1 MAEKTERKTR
11 NEQIADMLENGELLK
26 NFYRFTAQNPH
37 IELHDACQIVLVR
50 PKASICFYIDEW
62 NDMGR
67 RVTKNRRGIQFYNA
81 DGDKQ
86 YVYDLH
92 DTHGD
97 KRYRRLIF
105 PMRRMLY
112 GLDELN
118 GTFLAESNRRD
129 YSKVL
134 SGVAQYLDENGY
146 FTEDDRRN
154 SLIAEGVAY
163 SLYSKTG
170 FPKDDGIALRGMPY
184 GLDENARLFKEI
196 YLLTELAKEDIS
208 AAYERRVNTPQV
220 IDDIEEE
227 TVSDEPVLT
236 SSSDKTEPFA
246 AEEPAPPVSE
256 DDLPEVR
263 QKEEPKPPANPMYA
277 RYMSAQRD
285 KPDAVVL
292 IRLGD
297 FYEVMGER
305 AREVSEWLNLT
316 LTSRDVGLSE
326 RVPMCGFPYH
336 VTEQYLQAILEHRGV
351 YVLEPDAEP
360 IYILSRAELSESERS
375 AGPWRSISPA
385 RATMS
390 PSSITAPAWRSAWR
404 RNWMFWASRVM
415 APLILCSSRPGPV
428 RRISSLPPPVRMR
441 SI

>member
-11 NEQIADMLENGELLK
+11 NEQIAEMLENGELLK

-97 KRYRRLIF
+97 KRYRRLIY
-105 PMRRMLY
+105 PMRRLLH

-118 GTFLAESNRRD
+118 GTSLAESNRRD

-146 FTEDDRRN
+146 FTEDERRN

-227 TVSDEPVLT
+227 TVSDEPVLA
-236 SSSDKTEPFA
+236 SLSDKTEPFA

-256 DDLPEVR
+256 GDLPEVR

-326 RVPMCGFPYH
+326 RVRF
-336 VTEQYLQAILEHRGV
+336 
-351 YVLEPDAEP
+351 
-360 IYILSRAELSESERS
+360 
-375 AGPWRSISPA
+375 
-385 RATMS
+385 
-390 PSSITAPAWRSAWR
+390 
-404 RNWMFWASRVM
+404 
-415 APLILCSSRPGPV
+415 
-428 RRISSLPPPVRMR
+428 SLPRYGTVSASHSRTPGRICLGAGRRAYLYPFPCRTVGIGKVGNGTRFGRRAAVRQNR
-441 SI
+441 TFGIARDIVVRTCGRAGSRTPCSYGN

>member
-97 KRYRRLIF
+97 KRYRRLIY
-105 PMRRMLY
+105 PIRRLLH

-146 FTEDDRRN
+146 FTEDERRN

-196 YLLTELAKEDIS
+196 YLLT
-208 AAYERRVNTPQV
+208 
-220 IDDIEEE
+220 
-227 TVSDEPVLT
+227 
-236 SSSDKTEPFA
+236 
-246 AEEPAPPVSE
+246 
-256 DDLPEVR
+256 DL
-263 QKEEPKPPANPMYA
+263 
-277 RYMSAQRD
+277 
-285 KPDAVVL
+285 
-292 IRLGD
+292 
-297 FYEVMGER
+297 
-305 AREVSEWLNLT
+305 
-316 LTSRDVGLSE
+316 
-326 RVPMCGFPYH
+326 
-336 VTEQYLQAILEHRGV
+336 
-351 YVLEPDAEP
+351 
-360 IYILSRAELSESERS
+360 
-375 AGPWRSISPA
+375 
-385 RATMS
+385 
-390 PSSITAPAWRSAWR
+390 
-404 RNWMFWASRVM
+404 
-415 APLILCSSRPGPV
+415 
-428 RRISSLPPPVRMR
+428 
-441 SI
+441 